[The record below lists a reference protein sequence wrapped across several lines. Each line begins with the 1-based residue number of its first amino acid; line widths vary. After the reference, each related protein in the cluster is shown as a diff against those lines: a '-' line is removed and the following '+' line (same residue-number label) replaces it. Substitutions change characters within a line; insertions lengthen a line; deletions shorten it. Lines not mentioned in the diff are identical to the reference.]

1 MTLLHEYDKPTFEYN
16 PDALQAFI
24 HTFNEAYN
32 AYVKTED
39 FSIIESYVLG
49 DLLKE
54 VIQLEEKKPAITNFE
69 VTEISKATYDWQ
81 LKGRTDDFEVS
92 YKIMLVNG
100 QYYITY
106 LKIT

>member
-1 MTLLHEYDKPTFEYN
+1 M
-16 PDALQAFI
+16 
-24 HTFNEAYN
+24 
-32 AYVKTED
+32 KTDD

-54 VIQLEEKKPAITNFE
+54 VIQAEENKPAIANFE
-69 VTEISKATYDWQ
+69 VTEITKATYDWQ

-100 QYYITY
+100 QYYVTH